1 MRFEK
6 FFWLHFQTW
15 NWRHFHFCSSFC
27 DISRKATTATE
38 MVDVICIIDFL
49 HRATALFL
57 FLCSHKVTEDLT
69 WFSVE
74 LWPELANRET
84 PVFLLTTV
92 ALYFASIFYGN
103 KWSEKTPTWYNFY
116 EVLKKVIKP
125 KWTKNLSNPNVISV
139 SSILIQA
146 FWRVFSHLHIFP
158 IFFKKTYAFQIDM
171 LKNEQSRIQ

>member
-1 MRFEK
+1 MLKPSLSNVQFDK
-6 FFWLHFQTW
+6 FFMLTYSNFEFTS
-15 NWRHFHFCSSFC
+15 FSSALCSTSFC
-27 DISRKATTATE
+27 DISRKAATE

-116 EVLKKVIKP
+116 EVLKKGHKTEV
-125 KWTKNLSNPNVISV
+125 N
-139 SSILIQA
+139 
-146 FWRVFSHLHIFP
+146 
-158 IFFKKTYAFQIDM
+158 KKLVKSQCH
-171 LKNEQSRIQ
+171 